1 MGQAI
6 TSLGN
11 NNLLGIFG
19 VSDALM
25 HMFPDFH
32 DNVANRV
39 QLKEVIFPGKMISEK
54 VCPHF

>member
-19 VSDALM
+19 VPNALM

-32 DNVANRV
+32 DNIASRV
-39 QLKEVIFPGKMISEK
+39 QLKDVIFPGKMISTK
-54 VCPHF
+54 